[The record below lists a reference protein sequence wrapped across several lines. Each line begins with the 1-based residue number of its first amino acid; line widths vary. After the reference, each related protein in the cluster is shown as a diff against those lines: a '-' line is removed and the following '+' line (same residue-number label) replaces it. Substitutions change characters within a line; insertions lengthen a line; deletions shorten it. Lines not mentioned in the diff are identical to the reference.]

1 MSKFN
6 ANIIFLLIVAF
17 IFSACTQTKKTEDQY
32 TNSAKTLLDSAIA
45 KNDNNLFLEAVKTYR
60 EFLKEYPNSNNALS
74 VYMQIGQIYTDNLK
88 NYNEAVNTY
97 KEIINKY
104 PDKREAMNSMFMIAF
119 IYDSYLNDKQN
130 AKDAYKKFL
139 DKYPETSNPEDSYK
153 RESAKVMLE
162 ALEKNIPVDSLIMNK
177 VESKTMVKEK
187 NTDEVKKDDK
197 KQNSDSK
204 PLKQNDKAPGD
215 DAAPQKK

>member
-32 TNSAKTLLDSAIA
+32 TNSAKTLLDCAIA

-60 EFLKEYPNSNNALS
+60 EFLKEYPNTNNALS

-104 PDKREAMNSMFMIAF
+104 PDKFWEGSVFVFDERRIVTPN
-119 IYDSYLNDKQN
+119 
-130 AKDAYKKFL
+130 
-139 DKYPETSNPEDSYK
+139 T
-153 RESAKVMLE
+153 
-162 ALEKNIPVDSLIMNK
+162 
-177 VESKTMVKEK
+177 KEEIK
-187 NTDEVKKDDK
+187 HT
-197 KQNSDSK
+197 Q
-204 PLKQNDKAPGD
+204 QGA
-215 DAAPQKK
+215 